1 MKMEVY
7 QDLIHDLIFCRSA
20 DHLRIPEVR
29 VTSVRVTNEA
39 CCFDNMTINTIV
51 YLPTDIYPVVL
62 YLYKNVE
69 KL

>member
-1 MKMEVY
+1 MT
-7 QDLIHDLIFCRSA
+7 LFCRSA

-39 CCFDNMTINTIV
+39 CCFDMTINTIV